1 MVPVTP
7 FWFKQRQAKAEE
19 AGRNLVRVSG
29 PNLKDA
35 FLGIR
40 QEEGG
45 LWSAFLRDSA
55 DGPDLQATPPVLETA
70 YAAWEAAFEI
80 YRKEMVV

>member
-1 MVPVTP
+1 MALVTP

-19 AGRNLVRVSG
+19 VGTDLVRVSG
-29 PNLKDA
+29 PNLKEA

-40 QEEGG
+40 KAHNS
-45 LWSAFLRDSA
+45 LWSAFLRTSA
-55 DGPDLQATPPVLETA
+55 DGPDIDATAPELDTA

-80 YRKEMVV
+80 YRKHVVV

>member
-1 MVPVTP
+1 MVTP

-19 AGRNLVRVSG
+19 AGPDMVRVSG
-29 PNLKDA
+29 PNLKEA

-40 QEEGG
+40 KGDNG
-45 LWSAFLRDSA
+45 LWSAFVRSQA
-55 DGPDLQATPPVLETA
+55 GGPDVDATPPAIDSA

-80 YRKEMVV
+80 YRKQMVI